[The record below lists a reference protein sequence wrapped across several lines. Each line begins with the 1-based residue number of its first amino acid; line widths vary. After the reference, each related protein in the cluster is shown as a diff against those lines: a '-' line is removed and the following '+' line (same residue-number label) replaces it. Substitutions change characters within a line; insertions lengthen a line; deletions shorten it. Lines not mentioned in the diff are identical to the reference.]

1 MFASSSGVTSS
12 GLFETHSSRA
22 CSQPSASGGQT
33 GQESAPPDQAGQS
46 WDNRLFSAEKRR
58 LNRREL
64 CDRRP
69 PKPLRR
75 MRYSEVPRE
84 GLEPSRPCG
93 HRILS
98 PARLPIP
105 PPRHINVVVS
115 DEFCM
120 PSCCAKNA
128 PMSKSLLLALRSMGR
143 IIAGVSL
150 ETEAELLRYVA
161 ARWH

>member
-1 MFASSSGVTSS
+1 MSASVLRWKLSVISHATSS
-12 GLFETHSSRA
+12 TDTISSTNPIWRTHSVVLA
-22 CSQPSASGGQT
+22 MK
-33 GQESAPPDQAGQS
+33 AGQS
-46 WDNRLFSAEKRR
+46 WDNRLFSAEKRQ

-64 CDRRP
+64 CVRRP
-69 PKPLRR
+69 TKPLRR
-75 MRYSEVPRE
+75 LRYSEVPRE

-115 DEFCM
+115 DEFCT
-120 PSCCAKNA
+120 PRHCAKNA
-128 PMSKSLLLALRSMGR
+128 PMSKPPFLALRSMGR

-161 ARWH
+161 TRWH

>member
-1 MFASSSGVTSS
+1 MASMFASSSGVTSS

-46 WDNRLFSAEKRR
+46 WANRQFSAEKRR

-64 CDRRP
+64 CDQRP

-98 PARLPIP
+98 PRFDDFRNPLLARVCAETL
-105 PPRHINVVVS
+105 VS
-115 DEFCM
+115 IDDEFI
-120 PSCCAKNA
+120 PNRSVA
-128 PMSKSLLLALRSMGR
+128 SEGSEDSLRG
-143 IIAGVSL
+143 GPKGGP
-150 ETEAELLRYVA
+150 VA
-161 ARWH
+161 VA